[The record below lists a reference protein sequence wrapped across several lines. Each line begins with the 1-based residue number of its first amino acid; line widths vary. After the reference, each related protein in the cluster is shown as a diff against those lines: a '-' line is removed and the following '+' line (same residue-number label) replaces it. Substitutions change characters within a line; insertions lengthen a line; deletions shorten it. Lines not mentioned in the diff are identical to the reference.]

1 MQSSSPTEDSLSFF
15 LNFPLGNIFLLFL
28 LGVGRITPLIATV
41 PYLGAK
47 ILSNSM
53 KIGFVIVLVPIFLP
67 LLLAKATVPLSFDL
81 TFMIMIIKE
90 VMIGFILGFFV
101 SIPFYYA
108 QGAGTLIDHQR
119 GAQSLQVMDPATQTQ
134 ASPIGILYSN
144 ILLLAF
150 FFIGGPFLFFDAIA
164 LSYTLVPA
172 DQFLNPNFFSSQM
185 PFWDATIK
193 ILTTLFAIAMQL
205 AAPSLIMIL
214 MSDLF
219 LGIANRM
226 APQVQI
232 SFLLWSLKAYLGIV
246 LLWAAWWLIMKQMDL
261 QILQWLKYFDKLI
274 DGMVY

>member
-1 MQSSSPTEDSLSFF
+1 MVNSPTDDYLSFF
-15 LNFPLGNIFLLFL
+15 LNFPLGNLFLLFL
-28 LGVGRITPLIATV
+28 LGIGRIAPILATV

-47 ILSNSM
+47 LLSNPM
-53 KIGFVIVLVPIFLP
+53 KIGFTVVLIPIFLP
-67 LLLAKATVPLSFDL
+67 LLLAHSSVPLELDL
-81 TFMIMIIKE
+81 IFMLLVIKE
-90 VMIGFILGFFV
+90 VMIGFILGFIV

-119 GAQSLQVMDPATQTQ
+119 GAQSLQVMDPATMTQ

-144 ILLLAF
+144 LLLLSF

-164 LSYTLVPA
+164 SSYNLIPA
-172 DQFLNPNFFSSQM
+172 DKFLNPSFFSMNM
-185 PFWDATIK
+185 PIWNATIK
-193 ILTTLFAIAMQL
+193 VLTTIFAIAIQL

-214 MSDLF
+214 LSDLF

-246 LLWAAWWLIMKQMDL
+246 LLWAAWWLILKQMDIQL
-261 QILQWLKYFDKLI
+261 ISWMKYFQKLVQ
-274 DGMVY
+274 GLAF